1 MKPILF
7 TTAIYLTMAC
17 PAMAEPKIGFDSFDI
32 QSGRRV
38 EPIGRVTYATPV
50 GDSLAIEGVEAYV
63 DAALPD
69 EEMQLIVLSDGSVS
83 SINDT
88 AWLASGLATQST
100 LVLMTNHPGTTSSDS
115 SSQAA
120 TIEFDAGVQQIV
132 VRSQERGTDLDVT
145 VWYPTLPGGEAV
157 LLGESVFFEGTEAM
171 RNAPI
176 STGRFPLILLSHGA
190 GLAGR
195 AEAMS
200 WIATALAKEGF
211 IVAAP
216 THPGNTGPDRS
227 AAETMKLWLRA
238 PDLSETLDVI
248 TKNDAF
254 QPYINADRTGALGL
268 SMGGNTALSIA
279 GARLDPELLAN
290 YCDTNDLNA
299 SLCDWVR
306 LSGVDLHAMNK
317 EVASRNN
324 RDERI
329 GFVVSIDPAPA
340 DVFAVGSFSEISVP
354 VTLINLG
361 KEDEIPSTAQAVNIA
376 KAIPDANY
384 EVIKD
389 ASHFS
394 MFAECKPDAAEI
406 AVQEGIEEPICTD
419 GNGDSRYAIHAQLI
433 DMIVEA
439 FIASW
444 KR

>member
-1 MKPILF
+1 MKHMLL
-7 TTAIYLTMAC
+7 TTTVCLTMAC
-17 PAMAEPKIGFDSFDI
+17 PAMAEPNVEFDRFDI
-32 QSGRRV
+32 QAKHR
-38 EPIGRVTYATPV
+38 
-50 GDSLAIEGVEAYV
+50 
-63 DAALPD
+63 
-69 EEMQLIVLSDGSVS
+69 
-83 SINDT
+83 
-88 AWLASGLATQST
+88 
-100 LVLMTNHPGTTSSDS
+100 GTTSGDS
-115 SSQAA
+115 SSQATA
-120 TIEFDAGVQQIV
+120 VEFDAGVQQIV
-132 VRSQERGTDLDVT
+132 VRSQERGADLDVT
-145 VWYPTLPGGEAV
+145 VWYPASPGGEAV
-157 LLGESVFFEGTEAM
+157 LLGASVFFKGTKAM

-227 AAETMKLWLRA
+227 AAETMKLWLRP
-238 PDLSETLDVI
+238 PDLSETLDAI
-248 TKNDAF
+248 SNNEAF
-254 QPYINADRTGALGL
+254 QPHVNADSTGVLGL

-306 LSGVDLHAMNK
+306 LSGVDLQAMNK
-317 EVASRNN
+317 EVASRDN

-329 GFVVSIDPAPA
+329 GFVMAIDPVPV
-340 DVFAVGSFSEISVP
+340 DVFAVESFSEISLP

-361 KEDEIPSTAQAVNIA
+361 KEGEIPLTAQAANIA

-384 EVIKD
+384 EAIED

-394 MFAECKPDAAEI
+394 MFAECKPGASEI

-419 GNGDSRYAIHAQLI
+419 GNGYSRDAIHAQLI
-433 DMIVEA
+433 DIIVAA
-439 FIASW
+439 FNRAL
-444 KR
+444 K